1 MKEKTTNYN
10 LTYQIALAS
19 LVLSLSI
26 LILSLSYIL
35 PGLDILFFIFVPFIS
50 AGFALRSNYKG
61 QILYIL
67 GIVAISFIDM
77 QIGFFN
83 LLPKCIIGIIFGDII
98 KKIKLNFFSY
108 LGLSIINFIVEWLL
122 IYPIKWIYQIDLIQ
136 TYSTFF
142 KINVDTFNLI
152 FPVFYLGI
160 SFITCLITYMFC
172 KDRINSIS
180 YINSTIDI
188 DKPISYILLGSICY
202 LGLIICHFVFLKLS
216 YVFLLIL
223 FIMSCYLYIKK
234 FNYTNTIIFSVNLG
248 LLIVSL
254 IISIIL
260 GFAFI
265 KECKYLCILNTIIY
279 INIYYLFMIKY
290 EYRLS
295 SNFKEQKDLL
305 NN

>member
-83 LLPKCIIGIIFGDII
+83 LLPKCIIGIIFGNII

-136 TYSTFF
+136 TFSTFF
-142 KINVDTFNLI
+142 KINIDTFNLI

-188 DKPISYILLGSICY
+188 DKPISYVLLGSICY

-234 FNYTNTIIFSVNLG
+234 FNYTNNIIFGVNSG
-248 LLIVSL
+248 LLLVSL

-279 INIYYLFMIKY
+279 INIYYLFMVKY

-295 SNFKEQKDLL
+295 SKFKEQKDLL